1 MRTTK
6 KVIPVADLGWEE
18 NETSLVR
25 PRAKASKPSSSKPV
39 PPRAPQVKSP
49 PPPKPATGPLP
60 PKPLAV
66 TPHRPFAIVAPLPRL
81 RPALPTQHAGSA
93 PRTPFRPIAPKRI
106 EPIYESAPLSAP
118 APISNGATVPAPPP
132 SMTGAIFVDERMFD
146 SFDPIDLADIATPTG
161 TIDVQEA
168 WLEELIEQ
176 DIEPESYWFRPRAM
190 RG

>member
-6 KVIPVADLGWEE
+6 KVIPVAELGWEE
-18 NETSLVR
+18 KETSLVT
-25 PRAKASKPSSSKPV
+25 PTAKAPKASSSKPV
-39 PPRAPQVKSP
+39 PPRAPRVNSP
-49 PPPKPATGPLP
+49 PPPKPAPGPRS

-81 RPALPTQHAGSA
+81 RPALPTQLSGAMA
-93 PRTPFRPIAPKRI
+93 TRTPLRAPPPKPVF
-106 EPIYESAPLSAP
+106 EPARFSTMPP
-118 APISNGATVPAPPP
+118 SNGATMPAPPP

-146 SFDPIDLADIATPTG
+146 SLDPVDLADIASATG

-168 WLEELIEQ
+168 WLEDLIEQ
-176 DIEPESYWFRPRAM
+176 DIEPESYWFRPRMM